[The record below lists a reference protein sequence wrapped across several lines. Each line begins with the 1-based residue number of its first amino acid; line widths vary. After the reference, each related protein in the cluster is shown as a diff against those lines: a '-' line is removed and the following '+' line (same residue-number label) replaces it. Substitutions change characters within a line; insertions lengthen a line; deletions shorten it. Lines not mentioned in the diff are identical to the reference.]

1 MLKTILNYLNHHV
14 VHTKDN
20 KYIKQFLKTYAPNTL
35 KIPSAIS
42 LFVTTTLKKNKN
54 TFELLFICPLILGLI
69 TSAVNDHTLNKF
81 TAFILSYLF
90 IFIFLGICIL
100 FLILSYRITIQ
111 QITNYKKD
119 DFENLKK
126 EIINNSPL
134 TITKKSVI
142 FSFTSFLFSSI
153 MVYVTFYRIAFV
165 FIFLGGFFLL
175 RDIPLIKN
183 WLTTL
188 NLRNS
193 EITKKFH
200 DNYLKFY
207 EFNKYC
213 KWICF
218 IYFIYFYIFCLDHE
232 ILLNIDSINTTL
244 NKIIQSLEPLYLM
257 LLVFINSILMDLFFE
272 FVIMFS
278 DGGLILTTYG
288 TLARRISKA
297 VIIGGGGGGLAA
309 ASVSYSPLV
318 ELPGVNES
326 QIRFGRGYGYKTPL
340 DWGKG
345 NVLNSY
351 FDKSTVK
358 DLAKKYGTKNILDG
372 NSYNSMLNNEPHI
385 RSHLNETATPMEQRI
400 MGLRK
405 F

>member
-1 MLKTILNYLNHHV
+1 MIIIR
-14 VHTKDN
+14 
-20 KYIKQFLKTYAPNTL
+20 YIKQFLKTYAPNTL

-42 LFVTTTLKKNKN
+42 LFVITTLKKNKN
-54 TFELLFICPLILGLI
+54 TFELLFISPLILGLF
-69 TSAVNDHTLNKF
+69 TFAVNNHTLNKF
-81 TAFILSYLF
+81 TAFLLSYLF
-90 IFIFLGICIL
+90 ICIFLGTCIL
-100 FLILSYRITIQ
+100 FLILSYRVTIQ
-111 QITNYKKD
+111 HITNYKKG

-126 EIINNSPL
+126 EINNNSPL
-134 TITKKSVI
+134 TITKKSVF
-142 FSFTSFLFSSI
+142 FSFLSFLFSTI

-175 RDIPLIKN
+175 REIPLIKN
-183 WLTTL
+183 WITTL
-188 NLRNS
+188 NQQNS
-193 EITKKFH
+193 KITKKFR

-218 IYFIYFYIFCLDHE
+218 IYFIYFCIFCLNYE
-232 ILLNIDSINTTL
+232 ILFNIDSIDSTL

-257 LLVFINSILMDLFFE
+257 FLVFVNSILMDLFFE

-278 DGGLILTTYG
+278 DGDLLLVTYG
-288 TLARRISKA
+288 TLVRRVSKA
-297 VIIGGGGGGLAA
+297 VIIGGGGGGVVAA
-309 ASVSYSPLV
+309 GISYSPLV

-340 DWGKG
+340 DWSKG

-351 FDKSTVK
+351 FDKSTVQ
-358 DLAKKYGTKNILDG
+358 DLAKKYGTNNILDG
-372 NSYNSMLNNEPHI
+372 NSYNSMLNNKPHI